1 MASYTETAML
11 VCQQHSA
18 ATAIDR
24 SNLLTLYCRDMK
36 KSIVV
41 LLALGALAAVAQA
54 AIQSEPP
61 QDSQLNS
68 SEPNVYNTCICVPN

>member
-1 MASYTETAML
+1 MLVVQLRELDRASYTETAML

-18 ATAIDR
+18 VTAI
-24 SNLLTLYCRDMK
+24 NPVHLFAYHCRNMK

-61 QDSQLNS
+61 QYSQ
-68 SEPNVYNTCICVPN
+68 PYQH